1 MCPCGIRSLRD
12 HTSESCEKGVR
23 KFFVPFATTH
33 TNTTKT
39 TTTLALLIP
48 PMDPPHSKHYS
59 NNYNKLKRNVILAD
73 TMNGFLDKM
82 KKASKGVVD
91 AGAKTMLKV
100 GSMYAF
106 TLCLSLL
113 SLVATKNDVVVE

>member
-1 MCPCGIRSLRD
+1 
-12 HTSESCEKGVR
+12 
-23 KFFVPFATTH
+23 
-33 TNTTKT
+33 
-39 TTTLALLIP
+39 
-48 PMDPPHSKHYS
+48 
-59 NNYNKLKRNVILAD
+59 
-73 TMNGFLDKM
+73 MNGFLDKM

-100 GSMYAF
+100 GTMYAF

>member
-1 MCPCGIRSLRD
+1 MVFAPSGTTQASL
-12 HTSESCEKGVR
+12 VR
-23 KFFVPFATTH
+23 KVVWKFFVPFATTH
-33 TNTTKT
+33 TNTTIYNHT
-39 TTTLALLIP
+39 CLLVP

>member
-1 MCPCGIRSLRD
+1 MCPCGIRSPRD
-12 HTSESCEKGVR
+12 HTSESCEKGWCTEV
-23 KFFVPFATTH
+23 FCAVCHHAHQHYNH
-33 TNTTKT
+33 TC
-39 TTTLALLIP
+39 LLVP